1 MRFSFALVRQ
11 HETFDKKSFYN
22 YLNLSALSR
31 IYLKILHCSTSRG
44 RGGGM
49 QGGDIL
55 SDPQLSI
62 FIQLMQIQFGYMQP
76 IVAGN
81 VVSNRN
87 HKKWDKSRLPDSPH
101 LAGT

>member
-49 QGGDIL
+49 QGGDTLPL
-55 SDPQLSI
+55 SAIKANFRFLQYIPKTKNTIPQREWG
-62 FIQLMQIQFGYMQP
+62 Q
-76 IVAGN
+76 
-81 VVSNRN
+81 
-87 HKKWDKSRLPDSPH
+87 
-101 LAGT
+101 